1 MLICLVKINSLLKE
15 ILCDLTCIDDVLFIV
30 KSNGVVSEIRSNS
43 LEIKENEKWI
53 TLGDNDG
60 PCHMHVNSELIK
72 RAEFVKEQKPDKI
85 SFSVRF
91 FDENNERVL
100 AGFITKMYDE
110 NKNLK
115 PERLRL
121 YDNLF
126 AKYGSNNIILF

>member
-1 MLICLVKINSLLKE
+1 MFFKINSLLKE

-85 SFSVRF
+85 SFNF
-91 FDENNERVL
+91 P
-100 AGFITKMYDE
+100 G
-110 NKNLK
+110 
-115 PERLRL
+115 
-121 YDNLF
+121 
-126 AKYGSNNIILF
+126 

>member
-1 MLICLVKINSLLKE
+1 VFFKINSLLKE